1 MADGLANDFVN
12 LAYCDHRG
20 TLWFGNLN
28 GLLRLFPEPDRPSTL
43 PAIQVSRLRKW
54 AKARRYLYSYRRSG
68 NNNEALREERVMKT
82 RSMLIKSFLAGLLLC
97 VIVIIWAG
105 WTTNPVGAADHRD
118 RRGFGLVSLNPA
130 QVARL
135 NVFSLRINETQPGES
150 QSQSNAEEARPRRIT
165 IAFDIYAPESGRAAP
180 GDTSCPTPL
189 QFMRRKSCEI
199 VLARGNAVTW
209 DFTAPPEG
217 AVIRAVVNPA
227 TFDPHI
233 ISSLEIME
241 GERTTHFINP
251 NVIDP

>member
-1 MADGLANDFVN
+1 M
-12 LAYCDHRG
+12 
-20 TLWFGNLN
+20 
-28 GLLRLFPEPDRPSTL
+28 
-43 PAIQVSRLRKW
+43 Q
-54 AKARRYLYSYRRSG
+54 
-68 NNNEALREERVMKT
+68 T
-82 RSMLIKSFLAGLLLC
+82 RSMFAKLFVAGLSLL
-97 VIVIIWAG
+97 VLAIVWSG
-105 WTTNPVGAADHRD
+105 WGTSPAGAADHRD
-118 RRGFGLVSLNPA
+118 RRGFGLVSLNPGE
-130 QVARL
+130 VARL
-135 NVFSLRINETQPGES
+135 NVFSLRINETQIGEN
-150 QSQSNAEEARPRRIT
+150 QNQTNAEEVRPRRIT
-165 IAFDIYAPESGRAAP
+165 IAFDNYAPESGRAAP